1 MITNVMALKGD
12 NHVAAASLLQHP
24 RLFPD
29 DFEGGMNATGAKQLA
44 EAQGRIIIRRR
55 EVVLGIEEQQDV
67 NLRRRRF
74 GVGGRHHGSENEISE
89 QPNESAG
96 KN

>member
-1 MITNVMALKGD
+1 MALKARD
-12 NHVAAASLLQHP
+12 HVVAASLLQHP

-29 DFEGGMNATGAKQLA
+29 DFEGGMDAADGKQLA
-44 EAQGRIIIRRR
+44 QAQGRVIIRRR

-67 NLRRRRF
+67 NFRWHRF
-74 GVGGRHHGSENEISE
+74 GVAGRHHGGKNEISE
-89 QPNESAG
+89 RPNKQAG